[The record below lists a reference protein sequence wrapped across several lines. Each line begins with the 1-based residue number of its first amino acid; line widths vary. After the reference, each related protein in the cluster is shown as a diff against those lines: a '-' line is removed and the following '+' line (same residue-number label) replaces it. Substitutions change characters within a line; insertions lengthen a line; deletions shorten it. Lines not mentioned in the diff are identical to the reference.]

1 VGKTWLMTN
10 AAFEMGLQ
18 VGRSTRWV
26 RTDSPATTVSLANN
40 DFVLTVG
47 LRRQF

>member
-1 VGKTWLMTN
+1 MKN
-10 AAFEMGLQ
+10 SAFEMGLQ
-18 VGRSTRWV
+18 VGRSTRWLRSQSV
-26 RTDSPATTVSLANN
+26 QTDVSLANN